1 MHHPDQKHQLL
12 RLIAV
17 LTLIVFSITS
27 ASASVDPEQHER
39 LIIGFQGGSVQALD
53 TPDLSVSDF
62 EVLTELTELNAVV
75 VSVSDPDRFVEEVS
89 QCAGV
94 KFVERDVNVYAL
106 ETSPYVPD
114 DNRYAEQ
121 WGPEMIGAE
130 YAWKIERGGSSV
142 IVAIIDTGVDY
153 THPDL
158 SNYIAG
164 GYDWV
169 NNDDDP
175 RDDHG
180 HGTHCAGIAAAT
192 INNTLGIAGISQS
205 AIMAEKVLDSDGSG
219 SSSTTAEAIRHA
231 ADSGADIISMSLG
244 AAESTHIM
252 EEACRYAWE
261 KGCILVAAA
270 GNDGTS
276 LVSYPAAYDTVIAVG
291 SVGTTGL
298 CSSFSNYGTSLELVA
313 PGESIL
319 STTPGNAYGQ
329 KSGTSMACPHV
340 SGVAALLFSRYPGMS
355 NIEVRERMTE
365 TADDLGSP
373 GKDARYGYGLVN
385 AFAALGGGES
395 ALLTIESDAEAVVRG
410 ENITLTLTGEGYRE
424 YRLSINDTGLAGA
437 GRYPWVAP
445 GQQGILPWEISGS
458 AGFDETACRV
468 IMPESGIA
476 RVRYATGFSTVARPF
491 TITVTDPKDPSF
503 SETINVSVNPGTV
516 TITTGDRDRFFFG
529 EEVTLSGINTD
540 NESTWLYM
548 TGPGLDTGGAGLI
561 DPGMVQVPVTGDG
574 NWSFVWDTG
583 ALEGVLEN
591 GTYTL
596 YAVSGPKAAD
606 ELEGFASATVSL
618 ELLNSGWP
626 APGITEISPDTVFAG
641 NSSAAIMITGSGFV
655 DGATVLLKREG
666 YQDIIATG
674 VHGNDTNVIFATFD
688 LRAAGVWDIAVRNA
702 DGKTAL
708 LPGAFTI
715 RVKGDLNGNDLVD
728 IEDAALVAY
737 MVVGNVSEDLLA
749 DFNGDGVVDVGDAAK
764 IAYFVV
770 GRIGEL

>member
-1 MHHPDQKHQLL
+1 MRHPERKHFLL
-12 RLIAV
+12 QFIAV
-17 LTLIVFSITS
+17 LTLIAFCITS
-27 ASASVDPEQHER
+27 ASADPGQHER
-39 LIIGFQGGSVQALD
+39 IIIGFQEDSVQALD
-53 TPDLSVSDF
+53 ASALSSTDVRVID
-62 EVLTELTELNAVV
+62 ELTGLDAVV
-75 VSVSDPDRFVEEVS
+75 VSVPDPDRFIEEVS
-89 QCAGV
+89 QAPGIR
-94 KFVERDVNVYAL
+94 FVERDIPVYAL
-106 ETSPYVPD
+106 DLPAHVPND
-114 DNRYAEQ
+114 DRYAEQ
-121 WGPEMIGAE
+121 WGPGEIEAE
-130 YAWKIERGGSSV
+130 YAWNIEQGESSV
-142 IVAIIDTGVDY
+142 VIAVIDTGVDH
-153 THPDL
+153 THPDMG
-158 SNYIAG
+158 NYIAG
-164 GYDWV
+164 GYDWI

-175 RDDHG
+175 MDDHG
-180 HGTHCAGIAAAT
+180 HGTHCAGIAAAVS
-192 INNTLGIAGISQS
+192 NNALGVAGISQS
-205 AIMAEKVLDSDGSG
+205 GIMAEKVLDSRGSG
-219 SSSTTAEAIRHA
+219 TSSITAAAIRHA
-231 ADSGADIISMSLG
+231 ADNGADVISMSLG
-244 AAESTHIM
+244 AAEPSRIV

-261 KGCILVAAA
+261 KGCILAAA
-270 GNDGTS
+270 SGNGGAN
-276 LVSYPAAYDTVIAVG
+276 LINYPAAYDTVIAVG
-291 SVGTTGL
+291 SVGKTGL
-298 CSSFSNYGTSLELVA
+298 CSSFSNYGTNLELVA

-319 STTPGNAYGQ
+319 STTPGNTYGLR
-329 KSGTSMACPHV
+329 SGTSMACPHV
-340 SGVAALLFSRYPGMS
+340 SGVAALLLSRYPGMS
-355 NIEVRERMTE
+355 NLEVRKRLAG

-424 YRLSINDTGLAGA
+424 YWLSIDDAGLAGA
-437 GRYPWVAP
+437 GRYPRVAP
-445 GQQGILPWEISGS
+445 GQQGILPGEISGS
-458 AGFDETACRV
+458 AGFNETACRV

-476 RVRYATGFSTVARPF
+476 RVRYATGFSTVAQLF
-491 TITVTDPKDPSF
+491 AFTVTDPKDPSF

-548 TGPGLDTGGAGLI
+548 TGPGLDAGGAGLI
-561 DPGMVQVPVTGDG
+561 EPGMVQVPVTGDG
-574 NWSFVWDTG
+574 NWSFVWGTG

-606 ELEGFASATVSL
+606 ELDGFASATASL

-626 APGITEISPDTVFAG
+626 APDITEISPDMVFAG
-641 NSSAAIMITGSGFV
+641 DSSAAILITGSGFV

-674 VHGNDTNVIFATFD
+674 VHGNDTNVISATFD

-737 MVVGNVSEDLLA
+737 MVVGNVPEDLLA